1 MIININENS
10 MYFIRRP
17 PTKILSLESYLESG
31 RITKERYDLLIE
43 HIRKRSNI
51 VIGGETGSG
60 KTTLLNAVID
70 KIRELTPDDSF
81 YVVEDIGEIQC
92 KARDCVLILA
102 SRKDCL
108 KAVAT
113 ALRCN
118 VSHIIFGEFRYDDA
132 DDATYEVLKA
142 WNLGYTGGITTIHAN
157 CTQSMLSRIR
167 DLLREAIPGELPDVA
182 QSVQL
187 LVHMKRT
194 KNGPV
199 VSEVVETKQI
209 RDIEEESF

>member
-92 KARDCVLILA
+92 KARNCVLILA

-108 KAVAT
+108 KAVAI

-118 VSHIIFGEFRYDDA
+118 VSHIIFGEFRY

>member
-60 KTTLLNAVID
+60 KTTLTNAIIQ
-70 KIRELTPDDSF
+70 KMTEYTPNDRF
-81 YVVEDIGEIQC
+81 YIVEDVPELQC
-92 KARDCVLILA
+92 NAHDKTMISVNPVHAA
-102 SRKDCL
+102 E
-108 KAVAT
+108 AVRT
-113 ALRCN
+113 ALRWTPDR
-118 VSHIIFGEFRYDDA
+118 IIFGEVRYG
-132 DDATYEVLKA
+132 EVANELIKA

-157 CTQSMLSRIR
+157 CTQSMLSCRN
-167 DLLREAIPGELPDVA
+167 
-182 QSVQL
+182 S
-187 LVHMKRT
+187 
-194 KNGPV
+194 
-199 VSEVVETKQI
+199 
-209 RDIEEESF
+209 